1 MSARR
6 LPLLVLLALGACA
19 VDEHKEIAAYRD
31 VLDAGAETAP
41 AGIPEQGL
49 GVLDTMR
56 LVNARYEP
64 LSIGGEDYLQSL
76 IDVRR
81 AAAAFLPTVSLS
93 PSYQWDENTG
103 GRRNTAF
110 NTPVDASIAF
120 NPVSDAADVR
130 RSEAAALQTRALLLD
145 LQDNVLLDAARSHY
159 EVIRA
164 ERAVGVLEDS
174 LAIQT
179 ERVNDAR
186 GRYEAG
192 VARPVDVSLTES
204 QTAQT
209 AVDLVAVRNAVANGR
224 SFLAFLTGEPL
235 GDAPVLDD
243 LRSVSD
249 EDPGLEALW
258 ALAEANRQD
267 ILAATHRIDAAKEL
281 VEAAYGQY
289 YPSVSLDVQVFLQ
302 RDSEPSDLDFAS
314 LIRVSL
320 PLFSAGLIEADVR
333 TALSVLRQ
341 AKLEETL
348 TRRAARRDV
357 EIARDNRLFADER
370 VAQLR
375 VQERVAQEALEQAEG
390 SYEAGLGTNLERLAA
405 QDRLLSTQ
413 LQLVNA
419 EFDRKVASLDLL
431 RTTGRLHELIGLTRP
446 PVPQSSSVPPPE
458 GAN

>member
-1 MSARR
+1 MTARC
-6 LPLLVLLALGACA
+6 LLAFALLALGACA
-19 VDEHKEIAAYRD
+19 VDEQKEIASYRD
-31 VLDAGAETAP
+31 VLDAGADTPP
-41 AGIPEQGL
+41 AGVPERGL

-64 LSIGGEDYLQSL
+64 LSISGEDYLQSL
-76 IDVRR
+76 IDIRR
-81 AAAAFLPTVSLS
+81 AAAAFLPTVALA

-110 NTPVDASIAF
+110 NTPVDASIAV
-120 NPVSDAADVR
+120 NPVRDAADVR
-130 RSEAAALQTRALLLD
+130 RSEAAALQSRALLLD

-164 ERAVGVLEDS
+164 EQAVGVLKDS
-174 LAIQT
+174 LAIQS

-192 VARPVDVSLTES
+192 VVRPIDVSLTES
-204 QTAQT
+204 QAAQT
-209 AVDLVAVRNAVANGR
+209 AVDLVSARNAVANGR
-224 SFLAFLTGEPL
+224 SFLSFLTGEPL
-235 GDAPVLDD
+235 GEALVLDD
-243 LRSVSD
+243 LPAATG
-249 EDPGLEALW
+249 EDAGLDALW
-258 ALAEANRQD
+258 ALAGANRQD
-267 ILAATHRIDAAKEL
+267 IIAATHRIDAAKEL
-281 VEAAYGQY
+281 VESAYGQY
-289 YPSVSLDVQVFLQ
+289 YPTVSLDLQVFLQ

-341 AKLEETL
+341 AKLEEIL

-357 EIARDNRLFADER
+357 EIAHDNMLFADER

-419 EFDRKVASLDLL
+419 EFDRKIASLDLL

-446 PVPQSSSVPPPE
+446 AAPPVPPPE